1 MQAVPRSRPCGRTSG
16 KPSADR
22 LRALPPGKVNDA
34 GAKYGR
40 EFREIR
46 KNRVIVRGIP
56 GEHKKHVV
64 KEQETGMQAG
74 QETGIRAVQK
84 FREKAEVLQNTRI
97 AKGIYDLRL
106 KTKQIA
112 AAAKPGQFVSV
123 YSNDHSR
130 LLPRPI
136 SICGADPESG
146 ELRLVF
152 RVAGRGTEEFSRLSA
167 GDRVD
172 LTGPLGNGFP
182 ESVLKGQAGKTVFLI
197 GGGIGIPPMVQLAR
211 TLAAGDDEKG
221 APRLISVLG
230 FRDELFLVDD
240 LKAYSEVVIATEDG
254 SCGTKGNVLDAIR
267 GRNLKADVICAC
279 GPTPMLRA
287 LRAYAQETG
296 TECWLSLEEKMACG
310 IGACLSCVCKSTD
323 IDEHSRVRNK
333 RVCTEGPV
341 FNSIDIEL

>member
-1 MQAVPRSRPCGRTSG
+1 MQAAPRSRPCGRTSG
-16 KPSADR
+16 KPSAER
-22 LRALPPGKVNDA
+22 LRVLPPGKVKDA
-34 GAKYGR
+34 GAKYGG

-56 GEHKKHVV
+56 GEHKKRVV

-152 RVAGRGTEEFSRLSA
+152 RVPVCRR
-167 GDRVD
+167 
-172 LTGPLGNGFP
+172 
-182 ESVLKGQAGKTVFLI
+182 
-197 GGGIGIPPMVQLAR
+197 
-211 TLAAGDDEKG
+211 
-221 APRLISVLG
+221 
-230 FRDELFLVDD
+230 
-240 LKAYSEVVIATEDG
+240 
-254 SCGTKGNVLDAIR
+254 
-267 GRNLKADVICAC
+267 
-279 GPTPMLRA
+279 
-287 LRAYAQETG
+287 ETG
-296 TECWLSLEEKMACG
+296 
-310 IGACLSCVCKSTD
+310 
-323 IDEHSRVRNK
+323 
-333 RVCTEGPV
+333 
-341 FNSIDIEL
+341 